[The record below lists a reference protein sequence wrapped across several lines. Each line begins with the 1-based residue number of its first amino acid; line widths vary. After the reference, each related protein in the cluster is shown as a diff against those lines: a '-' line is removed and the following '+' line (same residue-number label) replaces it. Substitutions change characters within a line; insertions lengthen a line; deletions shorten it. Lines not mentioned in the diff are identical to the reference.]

1 MTMFFSQINVR
12 TGEASYKKKKK
23 NCNIHVIN
31 VNVDKP
37 KMEVVI

>member
-12 TGEASYKKKKK
+12 TGEASYKKKS
-23 NCNIHVIN
+23 CNIHVIN

-37 KMEVVI
+37 KMEVDI

>member
-1 MTMFFSQINVR
+1 MFFSQINVR
-12 TGEASYKKKKK
+12 TGEASYKKKKS
-23 NCNIHVIN
+23 NIHVIN

>member
-12 TGEASYKKKKK
+12 TGEASYKKKS
-23 NCNIHVIN
+23 NIHVIN